1 MVPMSVATLTAD
13 TAASNWLEQAGTAAV
28 FGMAAAV
35 LFSIAAAQIFLA
47 LAVACW
53 LALLVTRR
61 ESSVEAPRF
70 FWALVAYGAITI
82 VSAAASSDPVRSFI
96 DCKQLVLFL
105 VVPLVYRFVPGRRG
119 ASMVTVLVTF
129 GALSAAYG
137 IFQYGILHY
146 DQLGLRA
153 RGTLG
158 HYMTF
163 SGELMLV
170 ISAALARVL
179 FGARERL
186 WAGLVIPALTV
197 AVVFSFGRS
206 AVVGVCAAAALLFLL
221 KDFRLLAL
229 LPVAAALLFVFA
241 PARVNQRV
249 LSIFDMHDAT
259 VRDRF
264 AMIREGG
271 RMVAAHPLFGV
282 GPNMVEV
289 RYAEFRDADAVEAVN
304 PHLHNVPV
312 QIAAERGLPALA
324 IWLVFIGILLRDLAR
339 EFRSTSYPFL
349 AAGGL
354 AAVTAMLTAGL
365 FEYNFG
371 DSEFLMIF
379 LVLVTLPFAA
389 RRPSTADA

>member
-1 MVPMSVATLTAD
+1 MRPMTVATLTAD
-13 TAASNWLEQAGTAAV
+13 TPSSRWLEQAGTIAV
-28 FGMAAAV
+28 FGLAAGA
-35 LFSIAAAQIFLA
+35 LFSIAAAQILLTVA
-47 LAVACW
+47 LICW
-53 LALLVTRR
+53 VALLLVRR
-61 ESSVEAPRF
+61 ERFDAPRF
-70 FWALVAYGAITI
+70 FWPLAAYAAITL
-82 VSAAASSDPVRSFI
+82 VSAAASSDPARSLI
-96 DCKQLVLFL
+96 DSKQLVLFL
-105 VVPLVYRFVPGRRG
+105 IVPLVYRFVSGRRG
-119 ASMVTVLVTF
+119 GTMTTVLVTF

-146 DQLGLRA
+146 DQLGMRA

-170 ISAALARVL
+170 VAAALARVL
-179 FGARERL
+179 FGARDRL

-197 AVVFSFGRS
+197 AIVFSFGRS
-206 AVVGVCAAAALLFLL
+206 AVVGMCAAAALLFLL

-229 LPVAAALLFVFA
+229 LPIAAALLFVFA

-249 LSIFDMHDAT
+249 LSIFDLHDPT
-259 VRDRF
+259 VRDRV
-264 AMIREGG
+264 AMLREGG
-271 RMVAAHPLFGV
+271 RMVRAHPLFGV
-282 GPNMVEV
+282 GPNMVQPL
-289 RYAEFRDADAVEAVN
+289 YAEFRGPDAVEPVN

-324 IWLVFIGILLRDLAR
+324 IWLVFIGVLVRDLAG
-339 EFRSTSYPFL
+339 EFRRSAYPFL

-354 AAVTAMLTAGL
+354 AVVAAMLAAGL

-389 RRPSTADA
+389 ARVTHADA

>member
-1 MVPMSVATLTAD
+1 MAVAALTAD
-13 TAASNWLEQAGTAAV
+13 ETPSNWIEQAGTVAV
-28 FGMAAAV
+28 FGVAAGA
-35 LFSIAAAQIFLA
+35 LFSIAAAQVA
-47 LAVACW
+47 LAIAVVCW
-53 LALLVTRR
+53 IALVVSRR
-61 ESSVEAPRF
+61 ERIEAPAF
-70 FWALVAYGAITI
+70 FWPLVAYAAITL
-82 VSAAASSDPVRSFI
+82 VSAVASTDPVRSFI
-96 DCKQLVLFL
+96 DSKQLVLFL

-119 ASMVTVLVTF
+119 AMMITVLVTC
-129 GALSAAYG
+129 GALSAAFG

-146 DQLGLRA
+146 DQLGQRA

-170 ISAALARVL
+170 LTAALARVL

-206 AVVGVCAAAALLFLL
+206 ALVGICAATALLFLL

-241 PARVNQRV
+241 PAQVNQRV
-249 LSIFDMHDAT
+249 LSMFDMQDAT

-264 AMIREGG
+264 AMVREGS
-271 RMVAAHPLFGV
+271 RMIAAYPVFGV
-282 GPNMVEV
+282 GPNMVEP
-289 RYAEFRDADAVEAVN
+289 RYAEFRDAGAVEAVN
-304 PHLHNVPV
+304 PHLHNVPI

-324 IWLVFIGILLRDLAR
+324 IWLWFIVVLARDLVAEYR
-339 EFRSTSYPFL
+339 RAPYPFL

-354 AAVTAMLTAGL
+354 AAVVAMLAAGL

-389 RRPSTADA
+389 RRTPATA

>member
-1 MVPMSVATLTAD
+1 MSVATIAAD
-13 TAASNWLEQAGTAAV
+13 RTRPIGSLEQAATVAV
-28 FGMAAAV
+28 FGLAAGA
-35 LFSIAAAQIFLA
+35 LFSIAIAQIFLA
-47 LAVACW
+47 IAIFCW
-53 LALLVTRR
+53 VVLLVVRR
-61 ESSVEAPRF
+61 ERIEAPRF
-70 FWALVAYGAITI
+70 FGPLLAYAAITL
-82 VSAAASSDPVRSFI
+82 VSAAASSQPATSFL
-96 DCKQLVLFL
+96 DSKQLVLFL
-105 VVPLVYRFVPGRRG
+105 VVPLVYRFVPERR
-119 ASMVTVLVTF
+119 AATLVTVLVTF

-146 DQLGLRA
+146 DQLGMRA

-170 ISAALARVL
+170 IAAALARVL
-179 FGARERL
+179 FGERERL
-186 WAGLVIPALTV
+186 WAALVIPALTV
-197 AVVFSFGRS
+197 AVAFSFGRS

-229 LPVAAALLFVFA
+229 LPVAAALFFVFA
-241 PARVNQRV
+241 PAEINQRF
-249 LSIFDMHDAT
+249 LSIFDLQDPT
-259 VRDRF
+259 VRDRV

-271 RMVAAHPLFGV
+271 RMVRAHPLFGV
-282 GPNMVEV
+282 GPNMVEPL
-289 RYAEFRDADAVEAVN
+289 YAEYRDPEAVEQVN

-324 IWLVFIGILLRDLAR
+324 IWLWFVVVLARDLAG
-339 EFRSTSYPFL
+339 EFRRTRHPFL

-354 AAVTAMLTAGL
+354 AALTAMLAAGM

-389 RRPSTADA
+389 RRAAPADA

>member
-379 LVLVTLPFAA
+379 LVLITLPFAA

>member
-1 MVPMSVATLTAD
+1 MRMAVATLTAD
-13 TAASNWLEQAGTAAV
+13 TAPSNWLEQAGTLLIFGVAA
-28 FGMAAAV
+28 GA
-35 LFSIAAAQIFLA
+35 LFSIAVSQIFLA
-47 LAVACW
+47 AAIACW
-53 LALLVTRR
+53 VALLIVRR
-61 ESSVEAPRF
+61 ESIEVPRF
-70 FWALVAYGAITI
+70 FWPLAAYAVITL
-82 VSAAASSDPVRSFI
+82 VSAAASTDPVRSLI
-96 DCKQLVLFL
+96 DSKQLVLFL

-129 GALSAAYG
+129 GAISAAYG

-146 DQLGLRA
+146 DQLGMRA

-170 ISAALARVL
+170 IAAALARVL

-206 AVVGVCAAAALLFLL
+206 AVIGVCAAAALLFLL

-229 LPVAAALLFVFA
+229 LPIAAALLFLFA

-271 RMVAAHPLFGV
+271 RMIAAYPVFGV
-282 GPNMVEV
+282 GPNMVEP

-324 IWLVFIGILLRDLAR
+324 IWLGFIGVLIADLWR
-339 EFRSTSYPFL
+339 EFRETPYPFL

-354 AAVTAMLTAGL
+354 AAVAAMLTAGL

-389 RRPSTADA
+389 RRMTAADA

>member
-1 MVPMSVATLTAD
+1 MTVATLTAD
-13 TAASNWLEQAGTAAV
+13 TAPPNWLEQTGTAAV
-28 FGMAAAV
+28 FGLAIAA
-35 LFSIAAAQIFLA
+35 LFSIAAAQTFLA
-47 LAVACW
+47 LAVFCW
-53 LALLVTRR
+53 VALLVARR
-61 ESSVEAPRF
+61 ERVEAPRF
-70 FWALVAYGAITI
+70 FWPLLAYAAITLA
-82 VSAAASSDPVRSFI
+82 SAAASSDPARSFV
-96 DCKQLVLFL
+96 DSKQLVLFL

-119 ASMVTVLVTF
+119 GSLVTLLVTF

-146 DQLGLRA
+146 DQLGMRA

-170 ISAALARVL
+170 VTAALARVL

-197 AVVFSFGRS
+197 AIVFSFGRS

-221 KDFRLLAL
+221 KDFRLLAV
-229 LPVAAALLFVFA
+229 LPVAAALLFMFA
-241 PARVNQRV
+241 PPQINQR
-249 LSIFDMHDAT
+249 LTSIFDMQDAT
-259 VRDRF
+259 IRDRV

-271 RMVAAHPLFGV
+271 RMVRAHPVFGV
-282 GPNMVEV
+282 GPNMVEP
-289 RYAEFRDADAVEAVN
+289 RYAEFRGPDAVEAVN

-324 IWLVFIGILLRDLAR
+324 IWLWFIVVLVRDLGG
-339 EFRSTSYPFL
+339 EFRRGPHAFL

-354 AAVTAMLTAGL
+354 AAVTAMLAAGL

-389 RRPSTADA
+389 RRAAPADA

>member
-1 MVPMSVATLTAD
+1 M
-13 TAASNWLEQAGTAAV
+13 
-28 FGMAAAV
+28 
-35 LFSIAAAQIFLA
+35 
-47 LAVACW
+47 
-53 LALLVTRR
+53 
-61 ESSVEAPRF
+61 
-70 FWALVAYGAITI
+70 
-82 VSAAASSDPVRSFI
+82 
-96 DCKQLVLFL
+96 
-105 VVPLVYRFVPGRRG
+105 
-119 ASMVTVLVTF
+119 
-129 GALSAAYG
+129 
-137 IFQYGILHY
+137 
-146 DQLGLRA
+146 RA

-170 ISAALARVL
+170 IAAALARVL

-206 AVVGVCAAAALLFLL
+206 AVIGVCAAAALLFLL

-229 LPVAAALLFVFA
+229 LPIAAALLFLFA

-271 RMVAAHPLFGV
+271 RMIAAYPVFGV
-282 GPNMVEV
+282 GPNMVEP

-324 IWLVFIGILLRDLAR
+324 IWLGFIGLLVADLWQ
-339 EFRSTSYPFL
+339 EFRETPYPFL
-349 AAGGL
+349 AAGAL
-354 AAVTAMLTAGL
+354 AAVAAMLAAGL

-389 RRPSTADA
+389 RRMPAADA